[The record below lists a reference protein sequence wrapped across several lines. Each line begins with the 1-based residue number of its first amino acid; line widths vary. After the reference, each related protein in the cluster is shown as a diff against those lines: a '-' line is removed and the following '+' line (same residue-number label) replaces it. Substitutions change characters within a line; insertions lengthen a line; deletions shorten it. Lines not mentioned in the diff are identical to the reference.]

1 MAGTDRHDSHGYR
14 AAAAGHAVELAGC
27 VRQSKR
33 LSYARLVVFL
43 GAAAALLSMFPGP
56 ASHVALRV
64 GAAVAGF
71 VAFGVL
77 VWWHSRVEARERWF
91 DSLVHVNLQ
100 GAARVARA
108 WNDLPAPAVEGPGAE
123 HPFAGD
129 LDLFGHASLFQ
140 LLGWAGT
147 APGRETLARW
157 LTEPAPAAVVRQ
169 RQAAVAEL
177 ASMHRARVE
186 FAALGR
192 LATPEQLSLDGLLEW
207 ADHGPWFSR
216 GPWRTAATVVL
227 PAALLGLFVAQ
238 AAGAIASAWWVYPL
252 AGEVAML
259 VGFGRRTA
267 LTFTRVF
274 SRADALERHAEL
286 FRRVSDTRFASPLLA
301 SLQAE
306 LSASGTTA
314 PREIM
319 RLARIGQAAELRRV
333 AILHPLIVLVTLW
346 DFHVLVALERWQKR
360 AGPNLRRW
368 YAALGAFDALAA
380 LASLAHDN
388 PSWPFPQIVESA
400 RAVDARELAHPL
412 IPEDRRVAN
421 DVRVGPP
428 GTFLMVT
435 GSNMSGKSTLLRAV
449 GVNVVLAQAGGPV
462 CAASMTMPPLAL
474 ATSMRVQD
482 SLEEGVSYFMAA
494 VRRLALVVEAARR
507 TAPGGPMLLYLL
519 DEVLQGT
526 NTAERQVAVRR
537 ILLHLLSM
545 PVIGL
550 VTTHDLELAAC
561 DELSGATVAVHF
573 SEAVE
578 HHEEGLRLTFDYRLK
593 AGIATSRNALK
604 LLRIVGLDV
613 ETEAVCRKAVS
624 ASDILPASRLSR
636 E

>member
-1 MAGTDRHDSHGYR
+1 MPDPDRRDPHGYHE
-14 AAAAGHAVELAGC
+14 AAALHAAERDRYA
-27 VRQSKR
+27 RQSKR
-33 LSYARLVVFL
+33 LSYTRLVVFL

-56 ASHVALRV
+56 VSHGTIRI
-64 GAAVAGF
+64 AAAMAGF
-71 VAFGVL
+71 IAFGVL
-77 VWWHSRVEARERWF
+77 VYWHSQVEGRERWF
-91 DSLVHVNLQ
+91 DTLAQVNLQ
-100 GAARVARA
+100 GAARVSRA
-108 WNDLPAPAVEGPGAE
+108 WNDLPPPGVQGPGAE

-147 APGRETLARW
+147 APGRDTLARW
-157 LTEPAPAAVVRQ
+157 ITEPAAAGVIRQ

-177 ASMHRARVE
+177 ASMRRLRE
-186 FAALGR
+186 ELAALGR
-192 LATPEQLSLDGLLEW
+192 LATPEQSSLDGLLEW
-207 ADHGPWFSR
+207 ADHGPWFSKGR
-216 GPWRTAATVVL
+216 WVQASIVVL
-227 PAALLGLFVAQ
+227 PAALLGLLAGHV
-238 AAGAIASAWWVYPL
+238 AGAIDRAWWVFPL
-252 AGEVAML
+252 AGFIGML
-259 VGFGRRTA
+259 AAFGKRTA
-267 LTFTRVF
+267 VTFTRVF
-274 SRADALERHAEL
+274 SRAEALERHSEL
-286 FRRVSDTRFASPLLA
+286 FRRLGDARFASPLLVA
-301 SLQAE
+301 LQAE
-306 LSASGTTA
+306 LAASGTTA
-314 PREIM
+314 ALEIT
-319 RLARIGQAAELRRV
+319 RLARIGQYADLRRV
-333 AILHPLIVLVTLW
+333 AILHPLILLATLW
-346 DFHVLVALERWQKR
+346 DFHVLVALERWQER

-388 PSWPFPQIVESA
+388 PSWTFPEIVESA
-400 RAVDARELAHPL
+400 RAVDARQLGHPL
-412 IPEDRRVAN
+412 IPEGQRVTN

-462 CAASMTMPPLAL
+462 CADSMTMPPLSL

-507 TAPGGPMLLYLL
+507 TTPRGPILLYLL

-537 ILLHLLSM
+537 VLRHLLTM

-561 DELSGATVAVHF
+561 DELSGASVAVHF

-578 HHEEGLRLTFDYRLK
+578 DHEEGLRLTFDYRLTP
-593 AGIATSRNALK
+593 GIATSRNALK
-604 LLRIVGLDV
+604 LLKIVGLDV
-613 ETEAVCRKAVS
+613 ET
-624 ASDILPASRLSR
+624 DQLTTHD
-636 E
+636 